1 MWPYWWPA
9 LAYLLGL
16 FFLSLIAWQ
25 IFDATAGLLV
35 VCAGLALKLLQH
47 LFQLRR
53 LAAWLADPSQ
63 PAPQA
68 LGIWGDVFYR
78 LARMVHS
85 HNAERA
91 RSQADLRQ
99 LLQATRLLPDGVV
112 ILDKQQ
118 RIVWFNQAAQDH
130 LNLQDPRDLGQFI
143 GYIVRNAAFNAWLN
157 GPQDEAGFT
166 MPAVTDAERTLT
178 LRWVPLPPE
187 QKMLLSHDITE
198 LARVDAMR
206 RDFVANVSHELRTPV
221 TVIVGFLEAF
231 ADMDE
236 PDPEQFKRHIQLL
249 HEQAE
254 RMRRLLDD
262 LLTLARLESD
272 TEMADE
278 AIDVATLARSLV
290 QEAEGLSGG
299 RHRIVLELQS
309 AAGIKGSPKE
319 IHSAFSNL
327 VSNAV
332 RYTPPGGVI
341 TLRWR
346 DNASGGAE
354 FSVTDT
360 GEGIEAQHIPRLTER
375 FYRVDRGRSRAT
387 GGTGLGLA
395 IVKHVLQRHQAHL
408 RIESTVG
415 KGSTFTAVFPA
426 ERIIPAA
433 STRPPASVPAAA

>member
-1 MWPYWWPA
+1 MQPSWWRT
-9 LAYLLGL
+9 LGVLLGL
-16 FFLSLIAWQ
+16 PLIAL
-25 IFDATAGLLV
+25 ILTLAFDARVGLSVLV
-35 VCAGLALKLLQH
+35 IGLALL
-47 LFQLRR
+47 
-53 LAAWLADPSQ
+53 
-63 PAPQA
+63 
-68 LGIWGDVFYR
+68 
-78 LARMVHS
+78 LARNLWS
-85 HNAERA
+85 
-91 RSQADLRQ
+91 LRQ
-99 LLQATRLLPDGVV
+99 LQQWLDDKSIELPAAEGLWGEVYRRLQQEFQTQREAHARSRAEAQQMLQAARLLPDGVLLLDAQNR
-112 ILDKQQ
+112 IL
-118 RIVWFNQAAQDH
+118 WLNQAAQR
-130 LNLQDPRDLGQFI
+130 LLGLQEKRDLGQFI
-143 GYIVRNAAFNAWLN
+143 TYLVRNAAFATWLAKTD
-157 GPQDEAGFT
+157 GQLLTLAG
-166 MPAVTDAERTLT
+166 VDNRTLN
-178 LRWVPLPPE
+178 LRLVPLPHA
-187 QKMLLSHDITE
+187 QKMLIVHDITE

-231 ADMDE
+231 ADME
-236 PDPEQFKRHIQLL
+236 QPDPEQFKRHIQLL
-249 HEQAE
+249 REQSE
-254 RMRRLLDD
+254 RIRRLLDD
-262 LLTLARLESD
+262 LLTLARLEAD
-272 TEMADE
+272 TEVPAE
-278 AIDVATLARSLV
+278 AIDVAPLARSLV

-332 RYTPPGGVI
+332 RYTPAGGVI

-346 DNASGGAE
+346 ENASGGAE

-395 IVKHVLQRHQAHL
+395 IVKHVLQRHQARL

-426 ERIIPAA
+426 ERVIPAA
-433 STRPPASVPAAA
+433 SAAQQPTAPAAA

>member
-1 MWPYWWPA
+1 MQPSWWQTLGA
-9 LAYLLGL
+9 LLGL
-16 FFLSLIAWQ
+16 SLLALILTLA
-25 IFDATAGLLV
+25 FDARVGLLILV
-35 VCAGLALKLLQH
+35 LGLAL
-47 LFQLRR
+47 
-53 LAAWLADPSQ
+53 P
-63 PAPQA
+63 
-68 LGIWGDVFYR
+68 
-78 LARMVHS
+78 LARHL
-85 HNAERA
+85 RY
-91 RSQADLRQ
+91 LRQ
-99 LLQATRLLPDGVV
+99 LQRWVEDKSVELPAAEGLWGEVYRRLQQEFQAQREAHARSRAEAQQMLQAARLLPDGVV
-112 ILDKQQ
+112 MLDAQNRIL
-118 RIVWFNQAAQDH
+118 WFNQAAQD
-130 LNLQDPRDLGQFI
+130 LLGLQERRDLGQFI
-143 GYIVRNAAFNAWLN
+143 TYLVRSAAFASWLAKTD
-157 GPQDEAGFT
+157 GSLLTLPGQDN
-166 MPAVTDAERTLT
+166 RTLN
-178 LRWVPLPPE
+178 LRQVALPQS
-187 QKMLLSHDITE
+187 QKMLIVHDITE

-231 ADMDE
+231 ADME
-236 PDPEQFKRHIQLL
+236 QPDPEQFKNHIQLL
-249 HEQAE
+249 REQSE
-254 RMRRLLDD
+254 RIRRLLDD
-262 LLTLARLESD
+262 LLTLARLEAD
-272 TEMADE
+272 TEVPAE
-278 AIDVATLARSLV
+278 AIDVAALARSLV

-332 RYTPPGGVI
+332 RYTPPGGVV

-346 DNASGGAE
+346 DNANGGAE

-395 IVKHVLQRHQAHL
+395 IVKHVLQRHQARL

-426 ERIIPAA
+426 ERVIPAA